1 MTVNPISSSLAQSAA
16 VVASSPA
23 KTPTPW
29 ASSASSSS
37 PAATV
42 SISGRPASVD
52 ADDQAAYSQAL
63 SAARGNV
70 DVALASVAAQDKSSG
85 ES

>member
-1 MTVNPISSSLAQSAA
+1 
-16 VVASSPA
+16 
-23 KTPTPW
+23 
-29 ASSASSSS
+29 
-37 PAATV
+37 
-42 SISGRPASVD
+42 
-52 ADDQAAYSQAL
+52 L